1 MRGQGKVEVKPPE
14 EMVSLGD
21 LQQETDRI
29 VLSRFAPAGVVI
41 DANLNIIQFRGHTG
55 RFLEPSPG
63 EASLNLLK
71 MTRQSMQLELRAA
84 VYAALKSNTPV
95 RKEGLRLRLNGAPR
109 VVNLEVCP
117 LRPATAP
124 DRYFLVIFEDATPP
138 VEAVPKGKEPGG
150 KASAREPDDC

>member
-1 MRGQGKVEVKPPE
+1 MQK
-14 EMVSLGD
+14 
-21 LQQETDRI
+21 ETDRI

-41 DANLNIIQFRGHTG
+41 NANLNIIQFRGHTG

-71 MTRQSMQLELRAA
+71 MVRQSLAVELRAA
-84 VYAALKSNTPV
+84 VYAVLKSNTPV
-95 RKEGLRLRLNGAPR
+95 RREGLRLRLDGASR

-117 LRPATAP
+117 LRPTAAP

-138 VEAVPKGKEPGG
+138 VEALPKGKEPGG
-150 KASAREPDDC
+150 KASAGSRHDLPSWRAR